1 MSKVYVIAMSDN
13 GNIIKDKQ
21 IYVFKDVNEVGDILA
36 NVENPINV
44 ILRNEIDKECDSNYP
59 EGIRVGGFVY
69 PASEIFKT
77 MNNGDDYTE
86 RVDFEISNIVTDIM
100 YHITYNIEKVES
112 GIHKYEYWNICH
124 ELSTVE
130 YLESFGVNVYNR

>member
-59 EGIRVGGFVY
+59 EGIRDR
-69 PASEIFKT
+69 K
-77 MNNGDDYTE
+77 
-86 RVDFEISNIVTDIM
+86 
-100 YHITYNIEKVES
+100 
-112 GIHKYEYWNICH
+112 
-124 ELSTVE
+124 STR
-130 YLESFGVNVYNR
+130 LNSSH